1 MIETYGMEMIVPWIG
16 VGPGPVDKLLRSN
29 ELLVEKVLPK
39 LGIKLEQRKPTFRKE
54 LREGTWRD
62 QPL

>member
-1 MIETYGMEMIVPWIG
+1 MEMIVPWIG

-39 LGIKLEQRKPTFRKE
+39 IGIKLKTPATTARHQISHV
-54 LREGTWRD
+54 LAS
-62 QPL
+62 